1 MYDCDRQWHD
11 RIGSR
16 QKSTP
21 AEPSDT
27 VTIGTDDSLVKLIAD
42 GTIFKNGAAGVV
54 KKTSNSGEVQI
65 KITNSGNAGENVLS
79 NIELAQDSISLEVG
93 AKYNISY
100 NVSTDKTWYVGR
112 AMFEK
117 TNWVLQDASM
127 GYFEL

>member
-1 MYDCDRQWHD
+1 M
-11 RIGSR
+11 
-16 QKSTP
+16 
-21 AEPSDT
+21 
-27 VTIGTDDSLVKLIAD
+27 
-42 GTIFKNGAAGVV
+42 
-54 KKTSNSGEVQI
+54 GEVQI
-65 KITNSGNAGENVLS
+65 KITHSGNAGENVLS

-117 TNWVLQDASM
+117 TNWGLQDASM